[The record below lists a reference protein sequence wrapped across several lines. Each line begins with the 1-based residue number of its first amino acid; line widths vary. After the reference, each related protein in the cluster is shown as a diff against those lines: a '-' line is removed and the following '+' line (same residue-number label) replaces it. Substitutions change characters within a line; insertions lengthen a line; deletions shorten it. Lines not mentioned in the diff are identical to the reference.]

1 MLKSLPSRYLTSVSL
16 FDGLRGALRNDWSQS
31 CRLPFVPACRVLGL
45 HDITTQPS
53 PATNQSAQLP
63 DRAFYGRAIA
73 IDVESTLR
81 GLSNEECATRDTAE
95 AHWFARLWEATGTA
109 SWKMARYINSEAA
122 ANDVLILFN

>member
-1 MLKSLPSRYLTSVSL
+1 MGFVEHYVTTGPKVVYSPLFLPVACSACTTSPHNQVL
-16 FDGLRGALRNDWSQS
+16 AQTN
-31 CRLPFVPACRVLGL
+31 RL
-45 HDITTQPS
+45 
-53 PATNQSAQLP
+53 NYLP
-63 DRAFYGRAIA
+63 DRAFYGRAMA

-95 AHWFARLWEATGTA
+95 AHWFARLWEATSTA